1 MKENE
6 FDQHLKKAI
15 IAEKR
20 KESKEFLH
28 SLENSLSASKVPRKE
43 FNWRIAASIAVLIGF
58 AGAFFL
64 WNLAPSKDT
73 IYSSYFQPYNNVVA
87 PIVRDQAN
95 LSEKAKAFALYEQGS
110 YRKAIDGFEV
120 LSAKDSLS
128 PATLNFYKANAY
140 MQLQE
145 FEKAKSLLQM
155 VVDEHKEWKAE
166 SLWYLALISL
176 KLEDIDTAKS
186 YLNRLQQSNENAFKK
201 KEVDDLLNTLD

>member
-1 MKENE
+1 M
-6 FDQHLKKAI
+6 
-15 IAEKR
+15 
-20 KESKEFLH
+20 
-28 SLENSLSASKVPRKE
+28 
-43 FNWRIAASIAVLIGF
+43 
-58 AGAFFL
+58 
-64 WNLAPSKDT
+64 
-73 IYSSYFQPYNNVVA
+73 
-87 PIVRDQAN
+87 RDQAN